1 MDIRIQSVHFD
12 ATEKLQAFIQKKV
25 SKLEKYS
32 DDIMSA
38 DVILKVV
45 KPESSLNKDVAIK
58 LNVKNDEL
66 FASKTAE
73 TFEEAVDLSVDALG
87 KQLAKYKEK
96 AQAK

>member
-1 MDIRIQSVHFD
+1 MHFD
-12 ATEKLQAFIQKKV
+12 ATEKLQAFVQKKV

-38 DVILKVV
+38 DVILKVT
-45 KPESSLNKDVAIK
+45 KPESNLNKEASIK
-58 LNVKNDEL
+58 LNVKNDDL
-66 FASKTAE
+66 FASKIAE
-73 TFEEAVDLSVDALG
+73 TFEEAIDLSVDALG